1 MSGILSVGD
10 VIADKYR
17 VEKILGIGGMGMV
30 VAAIHLDLDQRVAIK
45 AMLPAAAENPDTAA
59 RFLREARAAVK
70 LTGEHVCRVL
80 DVGRFSSGAPY
91 IVMEHLEGQTLGSW
105 LKRRGPLPVGE
116 AVDFILQAAEGMAEA
131 HARGIVHRDLKP
143 ENLFITSR
151 IDGKSIVK
159 VLDFGISKVALANS
173 ATNTNDIMG
182 SPAYMAPEQMSSA
195 RDVDARADIWSLGV
209 VLYQLLGGKLPFNAE
224 TLPALC
230 LSVIEDPPPPLSAI
244 RADLPAGLSDVVMCC
259 LEKDRRDRFADIGE
273 LAEVLAPFTPGENDV
288 TVARIRTVLRRR
300 DTPESPPVRT
310 GPDAQETTDY
320 RKVSREELDEDTDV
334 ESTPGSRVA
343 RMAAPLDEPDDIDE
357 TRDIRSAVAE
367 PEPPP
372 EIYIAATTFDA
383 GAGESLRVPRRR
395 MPMKLVGTI
404 AGVVVL
410 VVVVIALTAKGKRDR
425 VVKPVFEP
433 IQPPAMSS
441 GAPAGLASGLSAAG
455 VGTAGSAGSASS
467 NVAGSAAGSGGPGEA
482 TKAGTVENAGIA
494 DKAVASG
501 AGSSEN
507 SVAADNSAASG
518 SSGTS
523 DASDKAAAS
532 EAASSDKT
540 KPEMT
545 KAERLRAEKAKA
557 EKAKAEKA
565 KAEKAKAAQAKADK
579 AKADKAKADK
589 AKADKTAGAG
599 KTDKTVGPDKPDPD
613 KTKGGKGSD
622 TGVSDEEWEHMHH
635 DKPKATP

>member
-80 DVGRFSSGAPY
+80 DVGRFPSGAPY
-91 IVMEHLEGQTLGSW
+91 IVMEHLEGQTLGSF

-143 ENLFITSR
+143 ENLFLTSR
-151 IDGKSIVK
+151 IDGKPIVK

-230 LSVIEDPPPPLSAI
+230 LAVIDEPAEPLSSI
-244 RADLPAGLSDVVMCC
+244 RADLPVGLSDVVMCC

-273 LAEVLAPFTPGENDV
+273 LAEVLAPYTPGENDV

-300 DTPESPPVRT
+300 ETSESQPVRS

-320 RKVSREELDEDTDV
+320 RKVSREEIDEDTDV
-334 ESTPGSRVA
+334 ENEAGSRAARVA
-343 RMAAPLDEPDDIDE
+343 VAAVSYDHDDIDE
-357 TRDIRSAVAE
+357 TRDIRSAVASSE

-383 GAGESLRVPRRR
+383 SAGESLRIPKRR
-395 MPMKLVGTI
+395 MPVPMKVVGTI

-410 VVVVIALTAKGKRDR
+410 VVVLVAFAITGGKRDR

-433 IQPPAMSS
+433 IQAPAMSS
-441 GAPAGLASGLSAAG
+441 ANAPAGLSSGLSAAG
-455 VGTAGSAGSASS
+455 ITTAGSAGSAGSAAGISS
-467 NVAGSAAGSGGPGEA
+467 TAGSAGSAAIDS
-482 TKAGTVENAGIA
+482 AGMV
-494 DKAVASG
+494 DKPVASG
-501 AGSSEN
+501 SPSTPDNALAQDKP
-507 SVAADNSAASG
+507 AAPDTTG
-518 SSGTS
+518 EP
-523 DASDKAAAS
+523 DASDKPKG
-532 EAASSDKT
+532 ET
-540 KPEMT
+540 T
-545 KAERLRAEKAKA
+545 KADRLRAEKAKA
-557 EKAKAEKA
+557 ERARAEKLAA
-565 KAEKAKAAQAKADK
+565 KAKADK

-589 AKADKTAGAG
+589 AKADKTAGAD
-599 KTDKTVGPDKPDPD
+599 KTDKTVGPDKPDKTDPD
-613 KTKGGKGSD
+613 KTKPDKTKPDKKDGD

-635 DKPKATP
+635 DKPKTP